1 MSRQRLS
8 GLVVVAGI
16 VCALAAAPAI
26 AVEGAGQVSTWGDN
40 TYGQLGDGSTTDH
53 LTPKLIPSLTGVQQV
68 EGGREH
74 VLALTTTGAVL
85 AWGWNKHGQVGNGSI
100 GGIVKSPVQVL
111 TSVIDIGA
119 GHYSSFAVKADGTV
133 WGWGQNTSGQIGTG
147 TTALRVRTPR
157 RIEGLGGV
165 SIVDVAGG
173 RNHAIALTAGGNV
186 YAWGSNHYGQL
197 GNGTWQNSGTPV
209 LVSSLTDVVGIFAG
223 RDHNLAVRGDGSVW
237 SWGYNGHGE
246 LGDGT
251 GTNRNAPVRVVRLNG
266 SALANIVQVGAGANH
281 SLALRSDGTLWA
293 WGRNNFGQLGDGT
306 FSTRR
311 RAVQVAGLSGVKQ
324 MAGGRQNSIAVTT
337 GGEVY
342 TWGENVYG
350 QLGDGTVSTT
360 GRNMPGK
367 VAGLSNVSA
376 VGMGRDYGMAIVVP

>member
-1 MSRQRLS
+1 MIRQRS
-8 GLVVVAGI
+8 GLVAAIVA
-16 VCALAAAPAI
+16 VLLCLTAPSAI
-26 AVEGAGQVSTWGDN
+26 AVDGAGQVSTWGDN

-53 LTPKLIPSLTGVQQV
+53 LTPKLIPSLSGVQQL

-85 AWGWNKHGQVGNGSI
+85 AWGWNKHGQVGNGST
-100 GGIVKSPVQVL
+100 GGIVKSPAQVL
-111 TSVIDIGA
+111 TAAIDIGA

-133 WGWGQNTSGQIGTG
+133 WGWGQNTSGQIGSG

-157 RIEGLGGV
+157 RIEGLDGV

-173 RNHAIALTAGGNV
+173 RNHAIALTAGGTV
-186 YAWGSNHYGQL
+186 YAWGSNQYGQL
-197 GNGTWQNSGTPV
+197 GNGTWQNSSTPV
-209 LVSSLTDVVGIFAG
+209 LVSSLTGVVGIFAG
-223 RDHNLAVRGDGSVW
+223 RDHNLAVRSDGSVW

-251 GTNRNAPVRVVRLNG
+251 STNRNAPVRVVRLNG
-266 SALANIVQVGAGANH
+266 SALGKIVQVGAGANH

-293 WGRNNFGQLGDGT
+293 WGRNNFGQLGEGT

-311 RAVQVAGLSGVKQ
+311 RAVQVSGLSGVEQ

-342 TWGENVYG
+342 TWGENLFG

-360 GRNMPGK
+360 GRNIPGK
-367 VAGLSNVSA
+367 VASLSNVSA